1 MSLKNTVV
9 GLGLLFAASSS
20 WAAGIQ
26 RVPSSYPNSPILQSV
41 TLPANSEVTYLSG
54 LLPDPVDPKASKE
67 QIHTEGNTEAQA
79 RVVLRKVE
87 TILASQ
93 GLSLGDVVQLRIYLV
108 GDPALGGKLDFDGLQ
123 VAFREFF
130 GTQKQPLKPARTTV
144 QVAGL
149 VLPGA
154 LIEVETVAARA
165 R

>member
-9 GLGLLFAASSS
+9 GLGLLFAAGSS

-41 TLPANSEVTYLSG
+41 TLPANSELTYLSG
-54 LLPDPVDPKASKE
+54 LLPDPLDPKAPKA
-67 QIHTEGNTEAQA
+67 QIHAVGNTETQA
-79 RVVLRKVE
+79 RAVLGKVQ

-130 GTQKQPLKPARTTV
+130 GTAQQPLKPARTTV

-154 LIEVETVAARA
+154 LIEVETVAART

>member
-41 TLPANSEVTYLSG
+41 TLPANSEVIYLSG

-67 QIHTEGNTEAQA
+67 QIHAEGNTEAQA

-93 GLSLGDVVQLRIYLV
+93 GLTLGDVVQLRIYLV

>member
-9 GLGLLFAASSS
+9 GLGLLCAASS

-26 RVPSSYPNSPILQSV
+26 RVPSTYPNSPILQSV
-41 TLPANSEVTYLSG
+41 TLPANSELTYLSG
-54 LLPDPVDPKASKE
+54 LLPDPVDPKAPKE
-67 QIHTEGNTEAQA
+67 QIHAAGNTESQA
-79 RVVLRKVE
+79 REVLRKVQ

-130 GTQKQPLKPARTTV
+130 GTEKQPLKPARTTV

>member
-67 QIHTEGNTEAQA
+67 QIHVEGNTEAQA

-93 GLSLGDVVQLRIYLV
+93 GLTLGDVVQLRIYLV